1 MSPPSALLS
10 SFRAWLPAMR
20 PELDPDDTVATVE
33 TLLRLKAEYLDSPSP
48 NLWTEPL
55 LRTLLTEVHPRKA
68 IAAREER
75 MLLVPQFAAFCD
87 FLIVERLWD
96 SSSLRPAELRRALA
110 GLEFD
115 VVEAADD
122 ASRRSAGGNILHYGL
137 EHGLDLSSQE
147 GVAALMEWH
156 NGLTHAERIELTD
169 TGRLSAP
176 PSRPLPIPGRGGAD
190 GRASGARPDDVGPEG
205 SPGGPGSQYTPW
217 FLPPLRAPE
226 PGACTAA
233 DEEAAAEREAKALPF
248 IQAARAL
255 LAALAEGPLPVTDT
269 QALRR
274 KDVIDVLTALERPA
288 GVRSMW
294 DDPLLEAAWTALLFA
309 GAVVVDGRRARL
321 GSPTDL
327 EDMDDVYQLV
337 LFGVSAWLV
346 GRGEVTHPE
355 VGPDAVAAL
364 IVGLQHDSLTLP
376 SFDAALE
383 RFPAS
388 RHPGGGTRPE
398 LRDFFH
404 VWEAL
409 NRLHHAGLLEGAPAE
424 GPDGQATYRCT
435 SVVLFA
441 AIAASERLHR
451 S

>member
-33 TLLRLKAEYLDSPSP
+33 TLLRLKADYLDSPSP

-110 GLEFD
+110 DLEFD

-122 ASRRSAGGNILHYGL
+122 ASRRSAGGNILQYGL

-176 PSRPLPIPGRGGAD
+176 PSRPLPIPGRGEAD
-190 GRASGARPDDVGPEG
+190 GRASGARHDGVA
-205 SPGGPGSQYTPW
+205 PGIPW
-217 FLPPLRAPE
+217 FLPPLRPLDWDA
-226 PGACTAA
+226 T
-233 DEEAAAEREAKALPF
+233 EEAQRKAAAERAAKELPF
-248 IQAARAL
+248 TRAARAL
-255 LAALAEGPLPVTDT
+255 LSKVADGPVQVTDT

-364 IVGLQHDSLTLP
+364 IAGLQHDSLTLP

-409 NRLHHAGLLEGAPAE
+409 NRLHHAGLLEAEIGATPHDE
-424 GPDGQATYRCT
+424 STYFCT
-435 SVVLFA
+435 ETVVFA
-441 AIAASERLHR
+441 AITASNSLHR
-451 S
+451 GAEG

>member
-176 PSRPLPIPGRGGAD
+176 PSRPLPIPGRGEAD
-190 GRASGARPDDVGPEG
+190 GRASGARHDGVA
-205 SPGGPGSQYTPW
+205 PGMPW
-217 FLPPLRAPE
+217 FLPPLRPLDWDA
-226 PGACTAA
+226 T
-233 DEEAAAEREAKALPF
+233 EEAQRKAAAERAAKELPF
-248 IQAARAL
+248 TRAARAL
-255 LAALAEGPLPVTDT
+255 LSKVADGPVQVTDT

-294 DDPLLEAAWTALLFA
+294 DDPLLEAAWTALLFSHRVEIA
-309 GAVVVDGRRARL
+309 GRRARL
-321 GSPTDL
+321 GEPADL
-327 EDMDDVYQLV
+327 DDMDDIYQLV
-337 LFGVSAWLV
+337 LFGVSTWLV

-364 IVGLQHDSLTLP
+364 IAGHQNGALTLP
-376 SFDAALE
+376 SVRQAFE
-383 RFPAS
+383 RFPT
-388 RHPGGGTRPE
+388 PQRPAAAPRAE
-398 LRDFFH
+398 LREFLA
-404 VWEAL
+404 VREAL
-409 NRLHHAGLLEGAPAE
+409 HRLHHAGLLEGAPAE
-424 GPDGQATYRCT
+424 GPDGPATYRCT